1 MTHCLKALFFCVF
14 AGTSIAAVILR
25 RRHQRSE
32 YTCEHEWC
40 GEKNNAFY
48 DISHAL
54 SRRENLKYKHVAY
67 ASHVINF
74 GVVGAGVPLEIFFM
88 RYYDNNKAISPDVPR
103 ILLMYLL
110 SVGMVYAVTL
120 LFKTTIPRQRPAA
133 YFNMTNVTELGTKN
147 AADEWE
153 SFFSGDS
160 SLAVHAAV
168 FFILFSTGIRNSW
181 RWVGSVLFSCLALA
195 GLSLR
200 VIALMHWSSDVLM
213 GAAVGLMVAASA
225 RACFP
230 FPPPLYNDNSK
241 KGYVSFDVRFNS
253 VL

>member
-1 MTHCLKALFFCVF
+1 MTHYLNALFFCIFV
-14 AGTSIAAVILR
+14 GTSIAAVVLH
-25 RRHQRSE
+25 RRHQTSE

-40 GEKNNAFY
+40 GEKNDAFY
-48 DISHAL
+48 DISDYF
-54 SRRENLKYKHVAY
+54 SRRENLEYKHVAY

-74 GVVGAGVPLEIFFM
+74 GVLTAGVPIEIFFM
-88 RYYDNNKAISPDVPR
+88 RYYDYGAFDPDVPR
-103 ILLMYLL
+103 VLLMYLL

-133 YFNMTNVTELGTKN
+133 YFNMTNVTELGSKD

-160 SLAVHAAV
+160 SIAVHAAV
-168 FFILFSTGIRNSW
+168 FFILFSTGIRRSW
-181 RWVGSVLFSCLALA
+181 RWAGSVLFLCLALA

-200 VIALMHWSSDVLM
+200 VVALMHWASDVLM
-213 GAAVGLMVAASA
+213 GAAVGLIVAASA

-230 FPPPLYNDNSK
+230 SDLYTNNNNDK
-241 KGYVSFDVRFNS
+241 GGYVSFDVRLNS